1 VQLKVVKSL
10 ARQPKLTPELIK
22 QIYKKRAGEEAIVRN
37 KGLGNCNGFEMKVG
51 NQTVYLTERPISYYT
66 KRYHL
71 VTKMQRRI
79 LPVTVPLPL
88 YMGEGDTNKQL
99 HRVMNSSDPVGAA
112 NKWLL
117 DVFSIDVAMTYFNKY
132 FLASN
137 YFRDYKAIIF
147 EAIEAFYLGMDHIA
161 IMSLMPVFEA
171 GLRNSQEQILCVKK
185 GNVSSKAF
193 EQGLKDL
200 ILVWGRK
207 QVSGYE
213 WYPGKDHNPEV
224 EIEFFT
230 QINPQCDVINAFRL
244 YFTEVLYK
252 PSNGMSGGFNRHLIV
267 HLLKNDF
274 NEPSNFIRIFL
285 ALTHILFVESLYN
298 DKVPF
303 FWPGIDK
310 KDEGLGDYIR
320 TASKSFGGYRCK
332 FLNRMGIS
340 NYDLSV

>member
-1 VQLKVVKSL
+1 VELKVVKTL
-10 ARQPKLTPELIK
+10 ARQPKLTPESIK
-22 QIYKKRAGEEAIVRN
+22 KIYKKRAGEEVIVRN
-37 KGLGNCNGFEMKVG
+37 KGLGNCKGFEIQNG
-51 NQTVYLTERPISYYT
+51 NQTIYLTERPISYYT

-79 LPVTVPLPL
+79 LSVTVPLPL

-99 HRVMNSSDPVGAA
+99 HRVMNSHDPVGAA

-117 DVFSIDVAMTYFNKY
+117 DVFSINVAMAYFNKY

-171 GLRNSQEQILCVKK
+171 GLRNAQEQILCVEK
-185 GNVSSKAF
+185 GNVSANAF
-193 EQGLKDL
+193 EKGLKDL

-207 QVSGYE
+207 QVSEYE

-252 PSNGMSGGFNRHLIV
+252 PSNGTSGGFNRHLIV

-285 ALTHILFVESLYN
+285 ALTHILFIESLYN

-303 FWPGIDK
+303 SWQGIDK
-310 KDEGLGDYIR
+310 KDEDLGDYIR
-320 TASKSFGGYRCK
+320 SASRNFGDYRCE
-332 FLNRMGIS
+332 FLNRMGVS

>member
-1 VQLKVVKSL
+1 MELKVVKTL
-10 ARQPKLTPELIK
+10 ARQSKLTPESIKLI
-22 QIYKKRAGEEAIVRN
+22 YRKRAGEEVLVRSR
-37 KGLGNCNGFEMKVG
+37 GLGNCSGFEVQIG
-51 NQTVYLTERPISYYT
+51 NQTIYLTDRPISYYT
-66 KRYHL
+66 SHYHL
-71 VTKMQRRI
+71 VTKMQQRI
-79 LPVTVPLPL
+79 LSVAVPIPL
-88 YMGEGDTNKQL
+88 YIGQGDMDLQL
-99 HRVMNSSDPVGAA
+99 HRVLNSSIPETAA

-117 DVFSIDVAMTYFNKY
+117 DVFSIDVAMAYFNKY

-137 YFRDYKAIIF
+137 YFSDYKTIIF

-161 IMSLMPVFEA
+161 IISLMPVFEA
-171 GLRNSQEQILCVKK
+171 GLRNAQEQILCVDK
-185 GNVSSKAF
+185 GNVSAKAF

-200 ILVWGRK
+200 ILVWGRN
-207 QVSGYE
+207 QVSAYD

-244 YFTEVLYK
+244 YFAEVLYK
-252 PSNGMSGGFNRHLIV
+252 TSNGGSGGFNRHLIV

-285 ALTHILFVESLYN
+285 ALTHILFIESLYN

-303 FWPGIDK
+303 FWQGIDE
-310 KDEGLGDYIR
+310 KDVDLGNYIR
-320 TASKSFGGYRCK
+320 NTSRSFGDYRCK